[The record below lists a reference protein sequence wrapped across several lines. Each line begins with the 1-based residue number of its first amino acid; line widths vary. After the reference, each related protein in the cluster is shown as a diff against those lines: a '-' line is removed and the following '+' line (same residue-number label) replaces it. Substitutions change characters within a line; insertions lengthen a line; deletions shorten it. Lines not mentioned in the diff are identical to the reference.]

1 MKSRKPMCECTI
13 TWWDALGVIGTL
25 LIVLFLKWDWFVI
38 AIVALE
44 TFVLG
49 MRFGRNSAYFKPLL
63 FWR

>member
-1 MKSRKPMCECTI
+1 MKSRKPLSESTI
-13 TWWDALGVIGTL
+13 SWWDGLGIIGML

-44 TFVLG
+44 MFVLG
-49 MRFGRNSAYFKPLL
+49 LRWGRNPAYFKPLL